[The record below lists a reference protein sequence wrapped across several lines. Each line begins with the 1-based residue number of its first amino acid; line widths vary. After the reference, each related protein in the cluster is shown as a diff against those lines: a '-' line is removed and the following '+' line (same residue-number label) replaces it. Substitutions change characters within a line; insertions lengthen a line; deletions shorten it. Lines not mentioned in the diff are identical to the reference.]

1 LDGIAENTA
10 SFDFG
15 LGGMLSERLAS
26 LAVIAVVDDLFF
38 AVKIRETAR
47 QAGVAVDVV
56 GAAKFVATLETHAAE
71 GTIEAVI
78 LDLNSVAAIEMVRS
92 LKQKART
99 RSLPLVGFVSHVAT
113 DVIVSARA
121 AGCDQVIARS
131 AFTKQ
136 LPEILRSLS
145 QGSGIGGQGSLNDA
159 PTPETHRSPN
169 PGS

>member
-1 LDGIAENTA
+1 LDGIVENTA
-10 SFDFG
+10 SFNFG
-15 LGGMLSERLAS
+15 AESMPSEGLAS

-38 AVKIRETAR
+38 AVRIRETAR

-56 GAAKFVATLETHAAE
+56 GATKFLATLETHAAE

-78 LDLNSVAAIEMVRS
+78 LDLNSVAAIETVRS
-92 LKQKART
+92 LKQEART
-99 RSLPLVGFVSHVAT
+99 RSLPLVGFISHVAT
-113 DVIVSARA
+113 DVIASARA

-145 QGSGIGGQGSLNDA
+145 QGSGIGGQGSVNDA
-159 PTPETHRSPN
+159 PIPETRRSPS